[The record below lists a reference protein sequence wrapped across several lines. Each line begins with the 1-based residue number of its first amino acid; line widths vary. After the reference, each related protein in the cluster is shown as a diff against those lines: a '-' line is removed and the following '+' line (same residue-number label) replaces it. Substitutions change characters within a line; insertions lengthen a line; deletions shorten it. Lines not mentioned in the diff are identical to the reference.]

1 MKVSAFT
8 SGLDQRDSY
17 TIRELVEFLVSKNP
31 NDTEIQEQFAEISN
45 AYQEVMLDLGVNK
58 KKDKKILGV
67 IPQEYLSQDRRSNW
81 SQDEGYVP
89 YTKRQLKDRDPD
101 TKIQKDELY
110 LEE

>member
-1 MKVSAFT
+1 MKKKIRNI
-8 SGLDQRDSY
+8 QRHY
-17 TIRELVEFLVSKNP
+17 KKLLKKYNIKKYP
-31 NDTEIQEQFAEISN
+31 NDTDIQEQFAEISN

-67 IPQEYLSQDRRSNW
+67 IPQEYLSQERRSNW

-110 LEE
+110 LGE

>member
-1 MKVSAFT
+1 MVVVNGVVMVGRMVKWLCT
-8 SGLDQRDSY
+8 QR
-17 TIRELVEFLVSKNP
+17 
-31 NDTEIQEQFAEISN
+31 
-45 AYQEVMLDLGVNK
+45 
-58 KKDKKILGV
+58 KKILGV